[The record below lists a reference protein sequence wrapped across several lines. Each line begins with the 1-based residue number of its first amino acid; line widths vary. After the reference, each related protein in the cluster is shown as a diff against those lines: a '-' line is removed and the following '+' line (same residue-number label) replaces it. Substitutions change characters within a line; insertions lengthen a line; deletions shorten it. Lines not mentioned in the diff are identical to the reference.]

1 MNRQSLV
8 VLGLLVW
15 ISLSIASPTPSQ
27 DGTGD
32 DNDNEIGD
40 DMSQNEETPDAWDK
54 CFQAIENFVG
64 VSNWQSLKK
73 T

>member
-15 ISLSIASPTPSQ
+15 ISLSVASPTPSQ

-32 DNDNEIGD
+32 DNEIGD
-40 DMSQNEETPDAWDK
+40 DMSQNEETSDATWDK

-64 VSNWQSLKK
+64 VSNYHILKK

>member
-32 DNDNEIGD
+32 DNEIGD
-40 DMSQNEETPDAWDK
+40 DMSPNEETPDAWDK

>member
-27 DGTGD
+27 EGTGG
-32 DNDNEIGD
+32 DNEIGD
-40 DMSQNEETPDAWDK
+40 YMSQNEETPDAWDK

-64 VSNWQSLKK
+64 VSNYHILKK